1 MFNPVIDPNQFTL
14 RAARAD
20 EYEFG
25 LSLTRSNML
34 GYYRRHGLT
43 WRNDLFLASWNL
55 SENYIVEW
63 ADIPIGVLRIDVEGE
78 ALHVRD
84 IHVVSTHR
92 NLGAGAFLLSR
103 AREIAKARG
112 LGMLRL
118 RVFSDNPAARL
129 YRRVGFRTVGEE
141 RHLGPILR
149 MECPLI

>member
-1 MFNPVIDPNQFTL
+1 MFNPVIDPAQFTL

-34 GYYRRHGLT
+34 GYYRKHGLI
-43 WRNDLFLASWNL
+43 WRNDLFRASWDR

-63 ADIPIGVLRIDVEGE
+63 AEIPIGVLRLDVEGE

-84 IHVVSTHR
+84 IHIVSTHR
-92 NLGAGAFLLSR
+92 NLGAGTFLLGR
-103 AREIAKARG
+103 AREIGRARG
-112 LGMLRL
+112 LSLLRL
-118 RVFSDNPAARL
+118 RVFSDNPAAVL
-129 YRRVGFRTVGEE
+129 YRRAGFRTVGEE

-149 MECPLI
+149 MECRLP